1 MNKMH
6 KDILEIQITYM
17 AIGQVVVGV
26 AYFIWSF
33 LCVYVLAKSS
43 FFDGALLVLD
53 NVFIKVPINA
63 QVSYSEKLYKLMA
76 YYQLLSSLFFAIVF
90 SGLDIFCKNDKYI
103 MKREHKNKTRI
114 NLILFCIV
122 FIASMVY
129 IMYFANHVPRCPPAY
144 DWARWQHYCDAI
156 NHLSAQWL
164 WGICFIYT
172 FYNLFAFLF
181 LLIASFFKD
190 YNILTRRK

>member
-1 MNKMH
+1 MNKKT
-6 KDILEIQITYM
+6 KDNLEMQITYV

-33 LCVYVLAKSS
+33 LSVYVLVKSR
-43 FFDGALLVLD
+43 FIDGVLLVLD
-53 NVFIKVPINA
+53 SIFIQIPINA
-63 QVSYSEKLYKLMA
+63 QVSYSKKLYKLIA

-90 SGLDIFCKNDKYI
+90 SGLDVFCKNDKYI
-103 MKREHKNKTRI
+103 MKRENKNKTRI
-114 NLILFCIV
+114 DLILFCVV

-129 IMYFANHVPRCPPAY
+129 TMYFANRVPRCPPAY

-156 NHLSAQWL
+156 NHLIAQWL
-164 WGICFIYT
+164 WGFCFIYT

-190 YNILTRRK
+190 CNISTKQK